1 VSDAGI
7 VPLST
12 TVSIV
17 VNVNSKLFWRG
28 GREMSYKGDN
38 LLLTFTTMLTVVDS
52 GTAPASDTT
61 TLNV

>member
-1 VSDAGI
+1 M
-7 VPLST
+7 
-12 TVSIV
+12 
-17 VNVNSKLFWRG
+17 
-28 GREMSYKGDN
+28 MSYKGDN